1 MRALMSKLLPHTA
14 RGLAL
19 RIDGD
24 TVYASGFR
32 EDVDLETLKKE
43 VTDNWLEMARQ
54 EALLLVRDGKEEK
67 AKQLKPVD
75 FDNLLAKLQLERIKP
90 DEQQRLNDYYDAL
103 DALEREANALQTAI
117 AQAESVGALNDI
129 AWPEWVGWQALPLRF
144 KLEVEQTYPEA
155 SNK

>member
-14 RGLAL
+14 QGLAL

-32 EDVDLETLKKE
+32 EDVDLKTLKKE

-75 FDNLLAKLQLERIKP
+75 FDNLLAKLQLGRIKP

-103 DALEREANALQTAI
+103 DALDEERAALEAAIAKAGAVAELNAL
-117 AQAESVGALNDI
+117 

-144 KLEVEQTYPEA
+144 KLEVEQTYPA

>member
-1 MRALMSKLLPHTA
+1 MRALTSKLLPHA
-14 RGLAL
+14 AQGLAL

-24 TVYASGFR
+24 TIYASGFR

-75 FDNLLAKLQLERIKP
+75 FDNLLAKLQLGRIKP

-103 DALEREANALQTAI
+103 DELEREAKALLQKLEKAK
-117 AQAESVGALNDI
+117 SVEELNKI
-129 AWPEWVGWQALPLRF
+129 PWPEWVGWQALPLRS
-144 KLEVEQTYPEA
+144 KLEVEQTYPEV